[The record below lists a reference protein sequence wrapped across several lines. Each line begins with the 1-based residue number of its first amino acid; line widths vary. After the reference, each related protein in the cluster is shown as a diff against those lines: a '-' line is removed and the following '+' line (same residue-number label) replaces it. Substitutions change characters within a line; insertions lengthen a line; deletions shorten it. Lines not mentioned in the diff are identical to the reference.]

1 MPHKTF
7 FNLSKEKQNKI
18 IKFAK
23 EEFAN
28 YLFEDASVNRIV
40 KAADLSRGSFYLYF
54 ENKEDLYFYVLDLFF
69 EERETKYEEIAKK
82 NNKDIKKTLLD
93 IYDYNLENNK
103 ELMKNIF
110 INFNTRHAFKFIP
123 LDKEPPNRKKLF
135 DFSNYEVKDEKLVA
149 HMLDTLLIQSISFA
163 IFKIEMKEIIKDK
176 FINEIDIILKGIERR
191 QK

>member
-7 FNLSKEKQNKI
+7 FNLPKEKQNKI

-163 IFKIEMKEIIKDK
+163 IFKTEMIEIIKDK